1 MSKVA
6 LVTGASRGIGQA
18 TAARLAVDGFD
29 VCAGFLQ
36 DGVGALRTAELVR
49 SAGRR
54 AHTVQGDVSH
64 PETARSI
71 IDSCVSTLGRL
82 DVLVNNAGVYPR
94 SRLSEARDALWR
106 STIDS
111 NLSSMYY
118 CASRAAP
125 LMAKAGGGRIV
136 NLSSILG
143 SMGTTQGAHY
153 AASKAGVQGL
163 TKALAKELAPSNILV
178 NAIAPGAI
186 ETDIL
191 KADTPKVREW
201 RKRVIPLQRVG
212 RPEEVAS
219 VVSFLASPKS
229 SYITGQIIHVNGGH
243 FVG

>member
-29 VCAGFLQ
+29 VGVGFLH
-36 DGVGALRTAELVR
+36 DELGALRTAELVR

-54 AHTVQGDVSH
+54 AHTVRADVSH
-64 PETARSI
+64 PGAARSLI
-71 IDSCVSTLGRL
+71 ESCVSTLGNL

-94 SRLSEARDALWR
+94 ARLEEAGDALWR
-106 STIDS
+106 STIDT

-118 CASRAAP
+118 CARASAP
-125 LMAKAGGGRIV
+125 SMVDAGGGRIV
-136 NLSSILG
+136 NFSSILG

-201 RKRVIPLQRVG
+201 RRLVIPLARVG

-229 SYITGQIIHVNGGH
+229 SYITGQIVHVNGGH